1 MKRHWKKL
9 ALLAVL
15 VAAAVAVRLAGLD
28 EYLSFEAL
36 KANRGALKAYVDA
49 HLVSMAAVFIGV
61 YAASVTLSVP
71 GAWLLT
77 IAGGFLFGAFGGTV
91 LVNAGATAGATGA
104 FLTARYVLGGW
115 MQGRWGEKLAAF
127 NEEIARNGI
136 SYLFTLRLI
145 PVFPFFLVNFLVGLT
160 RVPLGTFVWTTSIG
174 IIPGSFVYAYAGSRL
189 VTLES
194 PGDIVSPGILLALA
208 LLGLLAALP
217 AIVEKLR
224 KRK

>member
-1 MKRHWKKL
+1 LKRHWKKIAIL
-9 ALLAVL
+9 AAL
-15 VAAAVAVRLAGLD
+15 VAAVVAVRLAGLD
-28 EYLSFEAL
+28 DYLSFEAL
-36 KANRGALKAYVDA
+36 KSNRDELKTYVDA
-49 HLVSMAAVFIGV
+49 HLGSMAAAFVGF
-61 YAASVTLSVP
+61 YAVSVTLSAP
-71 GAWLLT
+71 WAWLLT
-77 IAGGFLFGAFGGTV
+77 IAGGFLFGAVGGTV

-104 FLTARYVLGGW
+104 FLSARYVLGGW
-115 MQGRWGEKLAAF
+115 IQERWGEKLSAF
-127 NEEIARNGI
+127 NDEIARNGT

-160 RVPLGTFVWTTSIG
+160 RVPLGTFVWTTAVG

-217 AIVEKLR
+217 AIVEKLK